1 VLKLSAREFFHG
13 DAQCVGVEPRA
24 PQPAFPLHDHDFCE
38 IVIVASGNGWHVLNG
53 EPHLLSCGEVLY
65 LGPGDRHAF
74 EQVQDL
80 YLTNVIYRPNGALLH
95 PERLRPYLQPSGE
108 APGERRYWQVSDAA
122 LRRLEP
128 LLAALKHESQRSD
141 VASGLMAEASGLM
154 AQSLLVQLVVT
165 LWRERFASDG
175 QGLPAHGRLAELL
188 KYLRHHCTEPIDL
201 DELARRYG
209 YSARNL
215 RRVFREATATTP
227 HDYLVKLRLCRAI
240 RALATSDASITEVAL
255 ASGFSDGNYF
265 SYAFRKLT
273 GMSPSRYRREV
284 GASPS
289 RRSGPTAS
297 H

>member
-1 VLKLSAREFFHG
+1 VLNLSAREFFRG

-65 LGPGDRHAF
+65 LAPEDRHAF

-95 PERLRPYLQPSGE
+95 PDRLRPYLQPAGE
-108 APGERRYWQVSDAA
+108 APGERRYWQVSDDA

-128 LLAALKHESQRSD
+128 LLTALKHESQRAD
-141 VASGLMAEASGLM
+141 VASSLMAE
-154 AQSLLVQLVVT
+154 SLLVQLVVT

-188 KYLRHHCTEPIDL
+188 KYLRHHCTQPIDL

-209 YSARNL
+209 YSGRNL

-240 RALATSDASITEVAL
+240 HALRTSDASITEVAL

-284 GASPS
+284 GASGP
-289 RRSGPTAS
+289 RRSGSSAS

>member
-1 VLKLSAREFFHG
+1 MLKLVGGEFFR
-13 DAQCVGVEPRA
+13 DEAQCVSVEPRT

-65 LGPGDRHAF
+65 LGPDDRHAF

-80 YLTNVIYRPNGALLH
+80 HLTNVIYRPNGALLH

-108 APGERRYWQVSDAA
+108 AASERGYWQITEQA
-122 LRRLEP
+122 LQRLEP
-128 LLAALKHESQRSD
+128 LLAALTAESRRGD
-141 VASGLMAEASGLM
+141 MAASLMAE
-154 AQSLLVQLVVT
+154 SLLVQLVVT
-165 LWRERFASDG
+165 LWRERFAIDG
-175 QGLPAHGRLAELL
+175 QGLSAQGRLAQVL
-188 KYLRHHCTEPIDL
+188 KYLRCNCTQPIDL

-240 RALATSDASITEVAL
+240 RALRSSDASITDVAL

-273 GMSPSRYRREV
+273 GVSPSRYRREV
-284 GASPS
+284 EAVRAKTNRVKAS
-289 RRSGPTAS
+289 
-297 H
+297 